1 MNNKKAIE
9 ILQKQIHKLDDARVH
24 KDENWVYQTAS
35 YIKDFFGES
44 STEYTFICNFSFKVL
59 ASNYDDPKVINYEL
73 ASKPKKAK
81 KYLEN
86 CIETISNKGLYKQ
99 PKTNFLNRISD
110 TALWTII
117 SISFT
122 GLIYVGFFFG
132 NLYSDKQN
140 IEIKTENEKLKD
152 SLSVF
157 KQQMN
162 KISNQNSNKISNKK
176 SNYNS
181 IHNLNNKTESDLKGA
196 ETKPKN

>member
-9 ILQKQIHKLDDARVH
+9 ILQKQKLKLDNPNIL
-24 KDENWVYQTAS
+24 KDETWVFQTAS
-35 YIKDFFGES
+35 YIKDFFGENS
-44 STEYTFICNFSFKVL
+44 SEYTFISKFEFK
-59 ASNYDDPKVINYEL
+59 AYYTNYGSEQDAVREL
-73 ASKPKKAK
+73 NAKTPKAK

-99 PKTNFLNRISD
+99 PKTNFLNRISE

-140 IEIKTENEKLKD
+140 IELKTENEKLKD
-152 SLSVF
+152 SISIF

-162 KISNQNSNKISNKK
+162 AISNKISNEITTQKN
-176 SNYNS
+176 NYKD
-181 IHNLNNKTESDLKGA
+181 IHNLKSKTESDFNGA
-196 ETKPKN
+196 ETKPK